1 MGSDALKTM
10 SEVTRDGGMVAP
22 SRLLCMYTVCWLH
35 PEKLPG
41 AKVPALGHTI
51 SHILPSSAE
60 PGPPRIPEHLGG
72 LSARAGAE
80 DALSPPRDRHVLPQ
94 QRWLLKFLA
103 QMAPKP
109 NTYCP
114 ALSNVCPGQ
123 INFS

>member
-1 MGSDALKTM
+1 MGSDALKTR
-10 SEVTRDGGMVAP
+10 SEVTRGGFLVAP
-22 SRLLCMYTVCWLH
+22 CRFLCMYTVCWLH
-35 PEKLPG
+35 SEKLPG

-60 PGPPRIPEHLGG
+60 PGPPWIPELLGG
-72 LSARAGAE
+72 LSTRAGVE

-94 QRWLLKFLA
+94 QRWLLIFLA
-103 QMAPKP
+103 QMAPKS

-114 ALSNVCPGQ
+114 ALSNICPGQ